1 MRLVILQQPRAAR
14 ACGHGERDRRVI
26 DPPPVLQLKLQDYD
40 STSAHDR
47 DLLRSKYNMVH
58 CTLLSVSDRDAPIEA
73 SEDVSRIH
81 DPNDPNK
88 DLRRLMGSLTIDPFI
103 GDDMYASRSIPKGA
117 RVAPFY
123 IFFDLSCRVIGLY
136 RLRFTMLPVQV
147 QAVQAGGRIE
157 AVTTVDSD
165 VFEVF
170 SAKDFP
176 GMSAS
181 SELIRELKR
190 QGASVP
196 VKKGN
201 ESKRGRRTRRR
212 GSDTDGSDSDA
223 SDDAG
228 MSTAA
233 GKKPRS

>member
-1 MRLVILQQPRAAR
+1 M
-14 ACGHGERDRRVI
+14 
-26 DPPPVLQLKLQDYD
+26 
-40 STSAHDR
+40 
-47 DLLRSKYNMVH
+47 
-58 CTLLSVSDRDAPIEA
+58 
-73 SEDVSRIH
+73 
-81 DPNDPNK
+81 
-88 DLRRLMGSLTIDPFI
+88 
-103 GDDMYASRSIPKGA
+103 
-117 RVAPFY
+117 
-123 IFFDLSCRVIGLY
+123 
-136 RLRFTMLPVQV
+136 
-147 QAVQAGGRIE
+147 QAGGRIE
-157 AVTTVDSD
+157 AATIVDSD

-181 SELIRELKR
+181 SELTKELKR

-201 ESKRGRRTRRR
+201 EAKGGRRTKRR

-228 MSTAA
+228 MSKAA